1 MSNLPTGN
9 VPDGFMINP
18 GEMIVV
24 SGAEASNSPAET
36 SSDSPILGSVNR
48 VNPESSLQLAK
59 TAARVIGENMGTKI
73 IVLDMTKL
81 TALFDYHVIAT
92 GTSSRQLRAMADEIE
107 RVLKLEF
114 KEKML
119 RADGMDE
126 GRWIVQDFGTI
137 IVHLFDEDTRAFY
150 SLENLWADASKV
162 DLSGL
167 VPQGAAG

>member
-9 VPDGFMINP
+9 ASDGFLVNP

-24 SGAEASNSPAET
+24 SGSEASDSNVDT
-36 SSDSPILGSVNR
+36 SSDSPIRGSVNR
-48 VNPESSLQLAK
+48 VNPDGSLQLAK
-59 TAARVIGENMGTKI
+59 AAARVIGENMGTKI

-107 RVLKLEF
+107 RVLKAEF
-114 KEKML
+114 GERML
-119 RADGMDE
+119 RADGLDE

-150 SLENLWADASKV
+150 SLENLWADATKV

-167 VPQGAAG
+167 VPPESAG